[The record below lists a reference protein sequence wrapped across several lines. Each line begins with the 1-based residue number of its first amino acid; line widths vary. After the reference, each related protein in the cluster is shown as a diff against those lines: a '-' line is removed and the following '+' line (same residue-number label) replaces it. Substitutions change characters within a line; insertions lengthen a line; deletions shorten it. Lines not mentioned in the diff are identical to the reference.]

1 MGADFNNDFHHCTF
15 PWEEGS
21 DFSGCSL
28 SASQHALLQ
37 DPWVNRERKQK
48 PVPKG
53 TVPHTGDSASYSCH
67 GIGETIASGLELRG
81 WMAVEHIRLSL
92 LCLDQV

>member
-1 MGADFNNDFHHCTF
+1 MGADFNNDSYHCSF
-15 PWEEGS
+15 PREEGS

-37 DPWVNRERKQK
+37 DPRVNRERKQK

-53 TVPHTGDSASYSCH
+53 TVPHTGDSASYSCDGLGRNNGELT
-67 GIGETIASGLELRG
+67 GIAEMDGG
-81 WMAVEHIRLSL
+81 
-92 LCLDQV
+92 